1 MRVGFDCAPLTHP
14 HSRGVTRVARE
25 LLAALEARGVL
36 EVVRLVPAKGATL
49 STWRARELP
58 AAVSREKLAG
68 LHSFT
73 SGYALRGPGARVQT
87 IHELPWRHGVAEN
100 AGWRHRLWAT
110 LGAARATRIVVPS
123 EHVRADL
130 ARSPFVRA
138 ALLRLVPWGVEARF
152 APESPPMV
160 IDESVLTR
168 YRLGDDPFVF
178 APGATRAKKNLPALL
193 NALAERK
200 QRGLAPLRA
209 VVTGAETSE
218 LRAALGLASKLALG
232 RWITTLDEVA
242 EEDLPSLYRLARA
255 VPVLARSEGFGL
267 PVLEAMAC
275 GTPVIVPRASAQ
287 AEVAG
292 EAGLVA
298 DIDFPAALADALE
311 RALRERSR
319 LAGPSVQRAR
329 EFTWDAS
336 AQRIEELWSEL
347 A

>member
-14 HSRGVTRVARE
+14 HSRGVTRVAHE

-36 EVVRLVPAKGATL
+36 EVVRLVPPKGAAL
-49 STWRARELP
+49 SAWRARELP
-58 AAVSREKLAG
+58 AAVARERLVG

-87 IHELPWRHGVAEN
+87 VHELPWRHGVREN
-100 AGWRHRLWAT
+100 AGWRHRLWAA

-130 ARSPFVRA
+130 ARGLFVRA
-138 ALLRLVPWGVEARF
+138 AKLRRVPWGVEARF
-152 APESPPMV
+152 CAEPPPMV
-160 IDESVLTR
+160 VDETVLTR
-168 YRLGDDPFVF
+168 YRLGDDPFLL

-193 NALAERK
+193 YALAERK
-200 QRGLAPLRA
+200 QRGLVPLRA
-209 VVTGAETSE
+209 VVTGAETSA
-218 LRAALGLASKLALG
+218 LRTALGLASKLGLG

-242 EEDLPSLYRLARA
+242 EADLPSLYRLARA
-255 VPVLARSEGFGL
+255 VPALARSEGFGL

-287 AEVAG
+287 EEVAG
-292 EAGLVA
+292 NAGLAVNV
-298 DIDFPAALADALE
+298 DSPAELADALE
-311 RALRERSR
+311 RALRARASFSELGLR
-319 LAGPSVQRAR
+319 RAR
-329 EFTWDAS
+329 EFSWDAS